1 VDTVM
6 AVAPTLDRAAQ
17 EFMLTEAGKL
27 MVAGQA
33 SQDGLLWINKDAV
46 KSAHDFL
53 LKYEVIKKP
62 VDLAAAYDRSFL
74 DAIPVADRLA

>member
-1 VDTVM
+1 M
-6 AVAPTLDRAAQ
+6 
-17 EFMLTEAGKL
+17 
-27 MVAGQA
+27 
-33 SQDGLLWINKDAV
+33 

>member
-1 VDTVM
+1 
-6 AVAPTLDRAAQ
+6 
-17 EFMLTEAGKL
+17 MLAEAGKL

-33 SQDGLLWINKDAV
+33 GADGLFWIDDAAV

-53 LKYEVIKKP
+53 LKYEVLKKP
-62 VDLAAAYDRSFL
+62 VDLAAAFNRSFL